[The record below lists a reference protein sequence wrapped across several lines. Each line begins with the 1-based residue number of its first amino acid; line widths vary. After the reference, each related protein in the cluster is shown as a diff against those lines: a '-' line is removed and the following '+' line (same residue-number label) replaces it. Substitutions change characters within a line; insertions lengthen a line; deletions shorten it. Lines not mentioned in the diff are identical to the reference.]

1 MSSPNRSDG
10 LLPGDTMLK
19 TLEAYWCV
27 LLLNGLCA
35 ISLRRAHRDA
45 ILTQGHDANGK
56 DCPDRCG

>member
-45 ILTQGHDANGK
+45 ILTSR
-56 DCPDRCG
+56 P

>member
-19 TLEAYWCV
+19 TLEAHWCV

-35 ISLRRAHRDA
+35 IFFGAPTGMQS
-45 ILTQGHDANGK
+45 
-56 DCPDRCG
+56 